1 MAKTTANERQEQAPQ
16 TQPSLRIAVAVV
28 APTRRELGGWRS
40 SNPEARSSVVGIGR
54 IAEPRVRSLLSQASC
69 SLILSLGYAGALDG
83 DLRSGDIVV
92 ADTPDAPLTDDSQS
106 PAAAHDPAEA
116 VRLLR
121 RVGLSASSGPILTV
135 GEPLLTAAA
144 KRQARGRQRSQSVV
158 DMEARWIA
166 YAAAAHGVPL
176 LSVRAVLDETDFELP
191 AFVGN
196 IVADG
201 GRREWLHT
209 ARALADPHALKRIVP
224 LAQRSRAASRALR
237 RVADC
242 LIPTLICSGSAMNRV
257 LVTGASGFIGRHV
270 VKCSR
275 TPWLRRLRHG
285 ARLPQVLRS
294 GPCARPPGRCS
305 RLARRPLRDGGVR

>member
-1 MAKTTANERQEQAPQ
+1 MAKTTANKRLEQAPQ

-28 APTRRELGGWRS
+28 APTRRELGGWRP

-116 VRLLR
+116 VCLLR

-144 KRQARGRQRSQSVV
+144 KRQAKVDSGASVV

-201 GRREWLHT
+201 GRREWLHI
-209 ARALADPHALKRIVP
+209 ARALTDPHALKRIVP

-242 LIPTLICSGSAMNRV
+242 LIPTLTAAVQR
-257 LVTGASGFIGRHV
+257 
-270 VKCSR
+270 
-275 TPWLRRLRHG
+275 
-285 ARLPQVLRS
+285 
-294 GPCARPPGRCS
+294 
-305 RLARRPLRDGGVR
+305 

>member
-1 MAKTTANERQEQAPQ
+1 MAKTTATNRQEQAPQ
-16 TQPSLRIAVAVV
+16 TQPSLRVAVVVV

-40 SNPEARSSVVGIGR
+40 SSPEARSSVVGIGR

-121 RVGLSASSGPILTV
+121 RAGLSASRGPILTV

-144 KRQARGRQRSQSVV
+144 KRQARVDSGASVV

-201 GRREWLHT
+201 GQREWLHT
-209 ARALADPHALKRIVP
+209 ACALTDPHALKRIVP
-224 LAQRSRAASRALR
+224 LAQRSHTASRALR

-242 LIPTLICSGSAMNRV
+242 LIPTLTAAVQR
-257 LVTGASGFIGRHV
+257 
-270 VKCSR
+270 
-275 TPWLRRLRHG
+275 
-285 ARLPQVLRS
+285 
-294 GPCARPPGRCS
+294 
-305 RLARRPLRDGGVR
+305 